1 MKRVHLPDFKLLNG
15 VVSDRILDATARA
28 SKELDRLGI
37 RHALIGALA
46 VGAYGYPRATKDAD
60 FLVGEEGFERHGGG
74 IVTFKPGMPIL
85 VNGVVVDVMADE
97 VVEEQVE
104 EPYESE
110 GIPIVDPGALVY
122 LKLKAWR
129 RKDQEDV
136 VQLLKK
142 GLDDKM
148 VRKYLEEVAPDLL
161 EKFDIL
167 VGRADDAE

>member
-1 MKRVHLPDFKLLNG
+1 
-15 VVSDRILDATARA
+15 
-28 SKELDRLGI
+28 
-37 RHALIGALA
+37 
-46 VGAYGYPRATKDAD
+46 
-60 FLVGEEGFERHGGG
+60 
-74 IVTFKPGMPIL
+74 
-85 VNGVVVDVMADE
+85 MADE

-148 VRKYLEEVAPDLL
+148 VREYLEEIAPDLL

-167 VGRADDAE
+167 VSRADDAE